1 MMSGAWIVSLK
12 ILKEVS
18 SEEVEEFE
26 GLGSKESFEK

>member
-1 MMSGAWIVSLK
+1 MITGAWIVSLK

-26 GLGSKESFEK
+26 GPESG

>member
-1 MMSGAWIVSLK
+1 MITGAWIVSLK

-26 GLGSKESFEK
+26 GLESG